1 MVDLGPPRLTGRA
14 GRVVYAELDPHTAL
28 VGGALDAV
36 TETRETYDVI
46 ARAYLE
52 RKRDRPW
59 DDDLLDLLDRFCARV
74 APGARV
80 ADVGCGHGLEVEALL
95 DGGLTALG
103 VDLSPGMLA
112 CAAELVPGRLL
123 QADLRRLPFADA
135 TLDGIWSVHALLHVP
150 EADLPGALAELR
162 RVLRPG
168 AWAALSLAGGTHE
181 HREEVGYWPGRYRT
195 FVHWPLA
202 LVLDLAER
210 AGLEVDASDYA
221 AEAGRDTIWL
231 LASRPHRCQ
240 AACPL

>member
-1 MVDLGPPRLTGRA
+1 M
-14 GRVVYAELDPHTAL
+14 
-28 VGGALDAV
+28 GGALDAV

-95 DGGLTALG
+95 DRGLTALG
-103 VDLSPGMLA
+103 VD
-112 CAAELVPGRLL
+112 
-123 QADLRRLPFADA
+123 
-135 TLDGIWSVHALLHVP
+135 
-150 EADLPGALAELR
+150 
-162 RVLRPG
+162 
-168 AWAALSLAGGTHE
+168 
-181 HREEVGYWPGRYRT
+181 
-195 FVHWPLA
+195 
-202 LVLDLAER
+202 
-210 AGLEVDASDYA
+210 ASDYA
-221 AEAGRDTIWL
+221 PEAGRDTIWL